1 MALSRTQRTQLE
13 KRLQD
18 ERART
23 AKLLDTVTGEGTE
36 ETNQDQSGDLS
47 KVPLH
52 IADLGSTTMDD
63 ELDRSNATRIS
74 AELAQIDAALAR
86 LISDPDS
93 FGLDEN
99 TGEPIPFERL
109 DIIPWART
117 TA

>member
-1 MALSRTQRTQLE
+1 MALTKTQRTHLE
-13 KRLQD
+13 KRLRE

-23 AKLLDTVTGEGTE
+23 GKLLDTVTGAGTE

-52 IADLGSTTMDD
+52 IADLDSTTMDG

-74 AELAQIDAALAR
+74 EELAQIDAALERFA
-86 LISDPDS
+86 SDPE
-93 FGLDEN
+93 GYGIDEN
-99 TGEPIPFERL
+99 SGEPIPFERL